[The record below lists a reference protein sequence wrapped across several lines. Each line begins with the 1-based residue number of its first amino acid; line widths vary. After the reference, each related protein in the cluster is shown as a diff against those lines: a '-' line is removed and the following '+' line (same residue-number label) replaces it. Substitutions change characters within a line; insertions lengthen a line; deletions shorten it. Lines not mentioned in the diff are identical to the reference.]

1 MALALNH
8 GGGKKSNLSSL
19 SKTAYSVIATKGNVF
34 QPCLH
39 TETQQMGLAFSFLG
53 SLSIQNHVPVEGS
66 VR

>member
-1 MALALNH
+1 MAGEKNQISPLYLRQPI
-8 GGGKKSNLSSL
+8 LL
-19 SKTAYSVIATKGNVF
+19 LLPKGNVF
-34 QPCLH
+34 QPCSH